1 MNNNN
6 MQYGHSGFE
15 FRKQALIKAR
25 APFDLTDE
33 TSVNKFIIGGTEPE
47 GTARRI
53 IFSIDDALFKFSDA
67 GNLIPYE
74 WRGEFEDVIINGNT
88 VAELLNLQHANAFCG
103 KKVFPVIALDAAADA
118 PVMPKIKI
126 SLEVDS
132 YNDIYTRYFY
142 SPVYE
147 LSDNARVYQ
156 LSESE
161 KFCNGHSTSLTE
173 CRILKNNGEWSD
185 WQILPAAENTV
196 GSKIQFRTNPIL
208 TTLDGSD
215 EIKIGAVI
223 CKYTTN
229 ADISPADSFEI
240 ITLPQEYDADLKTFY
255 ALIKHDEL
263 IDAEIKAYVN
273 ISGVNKRRENI
284 EIGAGTSE
292 TQTIIL
298 SDTNIAQ
305 DTLNITIDGVT
316 TGDYYFDTGNS
327 SITLT
332 ADSGAQIAASYLY
345 EFAAENWHEMTQD
358 FQDSVKTRFTYT
370 AAEGGRVVSFKF
382 VVKRQKGSASE
393 NLGAGNGKFQ
403 SYNLSHAATDID
415 CNAVFEY
422 DEGAQ
427 ILKAV
432 APIDEE
438 IFCNYNWRGV
448 QPVIHEFICG
458 AAV

>member
-1 MNNNN
+1 MV
-6 MQYGHSGFE
+6 
-15 FRKQALIKAR
+15 L
-25 APFDLTDE
+25 
-33 TSVNKFIIGGTEPE
+33 
-47 GTARRI
+47 
-53 IFSIDDALFKFSDA
+53 
-67 GNLIPYE
+67 
-74 WRGEFEDVIINGNT
+74 
-88 VAELLNLQHANAFCG
+88 
-103 KKVFPVIALDAAADA
+103 
-118 PVMPKIKI
+118 
-126 SLEVDS
+126 
-132 YNDIYTRYFY
+132 
-142 SPVYE
+142 
-147 LSDNARVYQ
+147 
-156 LSESE
+156 
-161 KFCNGHSTSLTE
+161 
-173 CRILKNNGEWSD
+173 
-185 WQILPAAENTV
+185 
-196 GSKIQFRTNPIL
+196 
-208 TTLDGSD
+208 LDGSD
-215 EIKIGAVI
+215 EVKIGAVI

-403 SYNLSHAATDID
+403 SYSLSHAATDID